1 MDTSGF
7 QKDANSLGSIVKG
20 LGVFSILQKGLS
32 AVTASLDSAISR
44 YDTLNK
50 YPKVLEQMGYSSEA
64 AASSTQK
71 LSDGISGL
79 PTTLDSVVSTA
90 QRLTVL
96 TGNLERSTDL
106 TIALNNAFLAS
117 GSSSDNASRGLE
129 QYVQM
134 LSSGKVDMESWKTL
148 QETMGLALNKTAEAF
163 GFAGESAQNDLY
175 AALQSGEI
183 TFNQFSDMLLKLNE
197 GVGGF
202 AEMAMVSTGGIGTAW
217 TNLRTGIVKGTASI
231 ITAIDSGLS
240 QTRFKS
246 IENII
251 TTATTGIKKG
261 FALAADGAE
270 FLFSHLDLLATGAA
284 SVAAAFGAAKGFQ
297 AWKTAAAAAAKVA
310 ENLKNGEA
318 ALTLATGKNTAARA
332 AATAAAK
339 SQEAILA
346 REKATLL
353 ERIAAEKAATA
364 AELSNAAAQATGAEA
379 TALKSK
385 AANAAQVAEQAQ
397 AAATAAGTAATTAE
411 TAAVKAETD
420 AENARNT
427 SMGLGTTII
436 GVLTGQITLHQLA
449 TVAATVKTNLFSMA
463 LNALPFVAVA
473 AAAAALVAGIVALVK
488 WLAAGSEEYQRQ
500 TEEVKA
506 LTDAQEELT
515 ASMEESSKAFDET
528 AGGLSANAAV
538 ASGLVDEIESLQ
550 GSYDD
555 MGDQADRMAGL
566 VGRLN
571 SAVDGLNV
579 TYDRET
585 GAIRNLNTGQEISLE
600 QLRDLVDAK
609 SELAK
614 SSAWTER
621 QSELLAEQVQ
631 IQEQLALIEQKRQ
644 EILDDANLTAMQQA
658 TLLSDLTASEQ
669 EYTAQMEE
677 SEVRLAIVNEQIAA
691 SSAEAAQQIVS
702 DYELMESA
710 VTESGENIQ
719 QVAEQWGVSTEDII
733 SAMKEQDITLDEWV
747 SSQEEAWAE
756 LEDAVRE
763 KTDSV
768 VNSFERIPDEFEM
781 SAQKMLENLQ
791 SNKELYARWEA
802 NMEEITRQLGPTA
815 AEEFSK
821 LGPEAN
827 SAVEEILGS
836 TELLQEYRDVFGVT
850 IDEATGQAVEA
861 WNDPNFIGA
870 PTAAVESSAAQIAAS
885 TALGDAAQEQV
896 EGTKQAFED
905 TVEAVDFTSVGQTI
919 SGNIADGF
927 SSLDL
932 SSVAAEVTAQ
942 LQEIDASAKTIT
954 GQMTRSIASAIS
966 SGSSNIKSQTTRMST
981 GIVQALE
988 SMVTGGK
995 NQAERMLTNIAV
1007 SIAAR
1012 MSNSINQTK
1021 AMVDSI
1027 VNAMEPMV
1035 TGGKNQAERMLTMA
1049 AIAIAAKSPNV
1060 TGQARTLSGGVVSEL
1075 NSMASG
1081 GYTAGV
1087 QLMNGVVS
1095 GMAARQ
1101 SSVYAKANQIA
1112 NNVAATMRR
1121 ALQIHSPSRVMMD
1134 IFENV
1139 MLGVEGGMES
1149 MEDSVYATAGSIAG
1163 GIAKRLTISPELAGR
1178 ATSTLLGLSNGALA
1192 STSIVPAPTVPQ
1204 SAPAGDSAA
1213 LLQKAVDLLGKYLPE
1228 LANLQINMDAREVG
1242 RAIVPYVDEQLAF

>member
-79 PTTLDSVVSTA
+79 PTTLDSVVSTS

-251 TTATTGIKKG
+251 TTATAGIKKG
-261 FALAADGAE
+261 FNAAAVAVE
-270 FLFSHLDLLATGAA
+270 FLASHTDALIPLLV
-284 SVAAAFGAAKGFQ
+284 SVGTVVTAWKVGSVLTAVSAGFQ
-297 AWKTAAAAAAKVA
+297 AAALQVSLYSASVGGAITADLLQTAGLTAKEIIVGVLTKKIGLATAAQYVWNAAMTANPIGLVVA
-310 ENLKNGEA
+310 GVA
-318 ALTLATGKNTAARA
+318 ALT
-332 AATAAAK
+332 
-339 SQEAILA
+339 
-346 REKATLL
+346 
-353 ERIAAEKAATA
+353 
-364 AELSNAAAQATGAEA
+364 
-379 TALKSK
+379 
-385 AANAAQVAEQAQ
+385 
-397 AAATAAGTAATTAE
+397 
-411 TAAVKAETD
+411 
-420 AENARNT
+420 
-427 SMGLGTTII
+427 
-436 GVLTGQITLHQLA
+436 
-449 TVAATVKTNLFSMA
+449 
-463 LNALPFVAVA
+463 
-473 AAAAALVAGIVALVK
+473 AGIVLLVK
-488 WLAAGSEEYQRQ
+488 ALSSTSKEYQRQ
-500 TEEVKA
+500 REEVKA

-515 ASMEESSKAFDET
+515 ASMEESGNAFDET

-644 EILDDANLTAMQQA
+644 EILDDANLTTMQQA

-733 SAMKEQDITLDEWV
+733 AAMKEQDITLDEWV
-747 SSQEEAWAE
+747 SGQEEAWAE

-781 SAQKMLENLQ
+781 SAQEMLDNLQ
-791 SNKELYARWEA
+791 NNKELYARWEA

-870 PTAAVESSAAQIAAS
+870 PAAAVESSAAQIAAS
-885 TALGDAAQEQV
+885 TALGDAAREQV

-954 GQMTRSIASAIS
+954 NQMTRSIASAIS

-1012 MSNSINQTK
+1012 QSNSINQTK
-1021 AMVDSI
+1021 AMADSI

-1049 AIAIAAKSPNV
+1049 AVAIAAKSPNV

-1149 MEDSVYATAGSIAG
+1149 MEGSVYATAGSIAG

-1192 STSIVPAPTVPQ
+1192 SASIGPAPTAPQ

-1228 LANLQINMDAREVG
+1228 VANLQVVTDTGALVGELAPGMDAALG
-1242 RAIVPYVDEQLAF
+1242 RRAKRKARG